1 MKKMIRQYRT
11 LGRWT
16 VAAGAALVLS
26 FSTATV
32 ALADEEPSLTPQE
45 HKAISGE
52 YIICAGCH
60 KIDGR
65 GGPGYG
71 GYAANL
77 HETILTH
84 EELVDLITK
93 GRRDRGMP
101 TFKGVLSENQ
111 IELMATY
118 IEVEFKGKPV
128 IEKEKP

>member
-1 MKKMIRQYRT
+1 MMKMIRQHRT
-11 LGRWT
+11 LGRWI

-26 FSTATV
+26 FVAPTA
-32 ALADEEPSLTPQE
+32 ALADEEPSLTPRE

-60 KIDGR
+60 KADGR

-71 GYAANL
+71 GYATNL

-111 IELMATY
+111 IELMATF

-128 IEKEKP
+128 IKKEKP